1 MIATSLAA
9 EKKNIQAEIMASKI
23 PSSKNVVLDSET
35 LVTNYGLVIAVDLKL
50 ELSNKLPE
58 WTKNRKNDKIMI
70 ICGAHGKADGSL
82 EGQAEPNSLRNLK
95 VCFS

>member
-1 MIATSLAA
+1 
-9 EKKNIQAEIMASKI
+9 MASKQA
-23 PSSKNVVLDSET
+23 PAKQFNLDSET
-35 LVTNYGLVIAVDLKL
+35 LVTNYGLITAVDLKL

>member
-1 MIATSLAA
+1 
-9 EKKNIQAEIMASKI
+9 MASKQA
-23 PSSKNVVLDSET
+23 PAKQFNLDSET

-50 ELSNKLPE
+50 ELSNKLSE

-82 EGQAEPNSLRNLK
+82 DGQAEPNSLRNLK

>member
-1 MIATSLAA
+1 
-9 EKKNIQAEIMASKI
+9 MASKQAPAI
-23 PSSKNVVLDSET
+23 QFNLDSET
-35 LVTNYGLVIAVDLKL
+35 LVTNYGLITAVDLKL
-50 ELSNKLPE
+50 ELSNKLSE

-82 EGQAEPNSLRNLK
+82 DGQAEPNSLRNLK